1 MRQMEA
7 LMFKHIGSFLKTHWK
22 ATGLGLMVLITIDA
36 LQLITPKLIGQL
48 TDGLAGGQITQGEI
62 YRYMFYIFGI
72 AALVAIGRY
81 WWRILINGTS
91 RKAEYWIRNKIFKH
105 LESLSWEYFSKHKV
119 GDIMALATNDVT
131 AVGGAMGI
139 GLVMLVDAGFMSVMT
154 IVMMMVNIDPKLTL
168 IAVMP
173 MPFIAILVGFG
184 GRLVRRYFK
193 RVQEAFSHM
202 TDQVQE
208 SFSGIRIIKTYTKE
222 DYHRKRFEETNQENF
237 DENMKLVKMWG
248 IVHPLVKTISAISL
262 ILTLIFGG
270 NMVVEGTIS
279 LGMFVSFISY
289 VGTLA
294 WPMMAFGW
302 VVNVME
308 RGNASLR
315 RINEFL
321 DVEPG
326 IVYGKESLH
335 RGSGPVIELNKLSF
349 KYPDTEEAVLK
360 NIDLT
365 IERGQKVGI
374 IGRTGSGKS
383 TLVNLITKS
392 WSVPDGMIYLE
403 GEDINRL
410 SHVAIKSHFGV
421 VPQDNFLFSRNIE
434 ENIRFFEKDRDFT
447 TIQQVAQIANVHQEI
462 LDFSDGYDTLLGER
476 GVNLSGGQ
484 KQRIGIARALL
495 KQSEVVIFDDALSAV
510 DTKTE
515 ESILRHL
522 REALKAR
529 TAVIIAH
536 RISAIK
542 DCDKIYVLDQGKIA
556 ESGTHETLMKAG
568 GLYQQIFEH
577 QQLEEKIAEE

>member
-1 MRQMEA
+1 
-7 LMFKHIGSFLKTHWK
+7 MFKHIGSFLKEHWK
-22 ATGLGLMVLITIDA
+22 ATGMGLLVLITIDA
-36 LQLITPKLIGQL
+36 FQLITPKVIGQL
-48 TDGLAGGQITQGEI
+48 TDGLASGAITKIEI

-72 AALVAIGRY
+72 AVIVAIGRY

-105 LESLSWEYFSKHKV
+105 LEALSWEYFSKHKV

-154 IVMMMVNIDPKLTL
+154 LVMMMVNIDPKLTL

-173 MPFIAILVGFG
+173 MPLIAILVGFG
-184 GRLVRRYFK
+184 GRLVRKYFK

-208 SFSGIRIIKTYTKE
+208 SFSGVRIIKTYTRE
-222 DYHRKRFEETNQENF
+222 ADHRKRFEKTNQENF
-237 DENMKLVKMWG
+237 DENMRLVKMWG

-270 NMVVEGTIS
+270 NMVVEGKIT
-279 LGMFVSFISY
+279 LGMFVAFISY

-308 RGNASLR
+308 RGNASLK

-321 DVEPG
+321 DIEPD
-326 IVYGKESLH
+326 VLYGGETIKA
-335 RGSGPVIELNKLSF
+335 GSGAVIELRNLSF
-349 KYPDTEEAVLK
+349 KYPDTDRMILE
-360 NIDLT
+360 NINMR
-365 IERGQKVGI
+365 IERGQK
-374 IGRTGSGKS
+374 IGMIGKTGSGKS
-383 TLVNLITKS
+383 TLVNLMIKGWAVS
-392 WSVPDGMIYLE
+392 DGMIYLE
-403 GEDINRL
+403 GKEINSL
-410 SHVAIKSHFGV
+410 THEAIKNHFGV

-434 ENIRFFEKDRDFT
+434 ENIRFFEKDRDFR
-447 TIQQVAQIANVHQEI
+447 TIQQVAEIANVHQEI

-495 KQSEVVIFDDALSAV
+495 RQSEVVIFDDALSAV

-522 REALKAR
+522 REALKSR
-529 TAVIIAH
+529 TAIIIAH

-542 DCDKIYVLDQGKIA
+542 DCDMIYVLDQGKIA
-556 ESGTHETLMKAG
+556 EMGGHEALIKAG

>member
-1 MRQMEA
+1 
-7 LMFKHIGSFLKTHWK
+7 MFKHIGSFLKEHWK
-22 ATGLGLMVLITIDA
+22 ATGLGLIILIGIDA
-36 LQLITPKLIGQL
+36 LQLITPKLIGDL
-48 TDGLAGGQITQGEI
+48 TDGLASKTVTQVEI

-72 AALVAIGRY
+72 AVLVAIGRY

-91 RKAEYWIRNKIFKH
+91 RKAEYWIRNKIFAH
-105 LESLSWEYFSKHKV
+105 LENLSWEYFSKHKA
-119 GDIMALATNDVT
+119 GDIMALATNDVM
-131 AVGGAMGI
+131 AVGGAMGM
-139 GLVMLVDAGFMSVMT
+139 GLVMLIDAGFMSIMT
-154 IVMMMVNIDPKLTL
+154 IVMMIINIDLKLTL
-168 IAVMP
+168 VAVLP
-173 MPFIAILVGFG
+173 MPLIAIMIGFG

-208 SFSGIRIIKTYTKE
+208 SFSGVRIIKTYTREE
-222 DYHRKRFEETNQENF
+222 DHRQRFETTNQENF
-237 DENMKLVKMWG
+237 DENMKLVRMWG

-262 ILTLIFGG
+262 ILTLILGG

-321 DVEPG
+321 DIEPD
-326 IVYGKESLH
+326 VAYGSESIKT
-335 RGSGPVIELNKLSF
+335 GEGPVIELKNLSF
-349 KYPDTEEAVLK
+349 AYPESEAQVLK
-360 NIDLT
+360 NINMT
-365 IERGQKVGI
+365 IERGQKIGI

-383 TLVNLITKS
+383 TLMNLMTKA
-392 WSVPDGMIYLE
+392 WAVPEGMIYLE
-403 GEDINRL
+403 GQEINNL
-410 SHVAIKSHFGV
+410 SHETIKSHFGV

-434 ENIRFFEKDRDFT
+434 ENIRFFEKDRDLQ

-462 LDFSDGYDTLLGER
+462 LDFTEGYDTLLGER

-522 REALKAR
+522 REALKSR
-529 TAVIIAH
+529 TAIIIAH

-542 DCDKIYVLDQGKIA
+542 DCDMIYVLDQGKIA
-556 ESGTHETLMKAG
+556 EMGLHDQLIGAG
-568 GLYQQIFEH
+568 GLYQQIFER

>member
-1 MRQMEA
+1 
-7 LMFKHIGSFLKTHWK
+7 MFKHIGSFLKTHWK